1 MAIVQIS
8 QITNRKGLQV
18 DLPQLSGGELG
29 WSTDERRLFI
39 GNGSLEEGAPA
50 IGNTEILTEYSNLP
64 FMTKKV
70 GLVDNTATATTA
82 FTVPG
87 NALIFSYA
95 IIRGSTYRTGIF
107 KFVTGAVADDSS
119 YVQNASTGVVL
130 SAISNSGQIEI
141 QYTTTSTG
149 SNATLTYTVN
159 VSA

>member
-8 QITNRKGLQV
+8 QITNRRGLQV
-18 DLPQLSGGELG
+18 DLPQLVGGELG

-50 IGNTEILTEYSNLP
+50 VGNTEILTEYSNLP
-64 FMTKKV
+64 FITKTV
-70 GLVDNTATATTA
+70 GLVDNTATATTV
-82 FTVPG
+82 FTLPG

-95 IIRGSTYRTGIF
+95 VIRGSTYRTGIF
-107 KFVTGAVADDSS
+107 KFVNGAVADDSAI
-119 YVQNASTGVVL
+119 QNASTGVVL
-130 SAISNSGQIEI
+130 SAVSNNGQIEI